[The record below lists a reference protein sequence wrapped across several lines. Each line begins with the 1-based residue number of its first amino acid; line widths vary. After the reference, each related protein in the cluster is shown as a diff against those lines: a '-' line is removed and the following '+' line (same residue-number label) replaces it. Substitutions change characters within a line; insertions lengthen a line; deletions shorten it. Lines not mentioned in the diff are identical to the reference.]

1 MSLNKANEHGKEH
14 RKSYSGAK
22 KYDKHCC
29 NHGTCLW
36 CQSDRRYKEFKEI
49 ERYKF
54 DMKEYERNDNL

>member
-1 MSLNKANEHGKEH
+1 MGRNIG
-14 RKSYSGAK
+14 SYTVEQK
-22 KYDKHCC
+22 KYDKSCF

-54 DMKEYERNDNL
+54 NMKEWEMDDNL